1 MITNYKK
8 VQKFERELIKK
19 EKVNFIRNFRIADAL
34 YHEAIELRIIPLK
47 NPLDGL
53 DIDIKIARVVNSV

>member
-19 EKVNFIRNFRIADAL
+19 EKVNVIRNFRIADAL
-34 YHEAIELRIIPLK
+34 YREAIKLRIIPLK

-53 DIDIKIARVVNSV
+53 DTDIKIARFVNSV